1 MNLAPLDATFGATVT
16 DINLTDLD
24 DGQFQVLYNTW
35 LQYSLLIFPAQHLDS
50 ELVVVHITRIS
61 NTFTRFIVD
70 QCYTRTAA
78 G

>member
-50 ELVVVHITRIS
+50 EQVGPSHDLSCVLIT
-61 NTFTRFIVD
+61 F
-70 QCYTRTAA
+70 AA
-78 G
+78 SQ